1 MAALRVAASVGG
13 NVAATL
19 DRAAGTLRERRAIH
33 DDRAVQS
40 AQARLSARVL
50 SVLPVAFALWCVS
63 TDGRVAHFLLS
74 SSAGWVCLAAGA
86 ALNLSGWWWMR
97 RLIRSVGRSS

>member
-1 MAALRVAASVGG
+1 M
-13 NVAATL
+13 
-19 DRAAGTLRERRAIH
+19 
-33 DDRAVQS
+33 
-40 AQARLSARVL
+40 SARVL